1 MARNRLIAKY
11 ATLNTEDQ
19 AMKWMECIYDLRIG
33 RYGERPEDYDALANP
48 DGEITSERTTPSG
61 VFPHRKCG

>member
-1 MARNRLIAKY
+1 MVRNRLIAKN

-33 RYGERPEDYDALANP
+33 RYCERPEDYDALANP
-48 DGEITSERTTPSG
+48 DQEITSEGTTPQG
-61 VFPHRKCG
+61 VFPHRRCG

>member
-19 AMKWMECIYDLRIG
+19 AMNWMECIYDLRIG
-33 RYGERPEDYDALANP
+33 RYGESAREL
-48 DGEITSERTTPSG
+48 
-61 VFPHRKCG
+61 